1 MRSGHCGNYTHVLKV
16 GDANNDNTCT
26 CICACICLCI
36 TTVPTQCATEPVADL
51 MACVL
56 YRRHVD
62 RQQLRRCPG
71 VKSKVA
77 KTLAQNIASSSPCI
91 PCIPRLVLGSCRVSS
106 R

>member
-1 MRSGHCGNYTHVLKV
+1 MYMYMRLYLPLYNHC
-16 GDANNDNTCT
+16 
-26 CICACICLCI
+26 
-36 TTVPTQCATEPVADL
+36 TQCAIEPVADL

-77 KTLAQNIASSSPCI
+77 KTLAQNIASLPAPPTSE
-91 PCIPRLVLGSCRVSS
+91 LVETHIS
-106 R
+106 RKNMNQGDI